1 MTTMELLVTVMAAIA
16 LTAIATFIVIAAIRV
31 WDIGRHSS
39 HKEQDET
46 VNHFAGYFD
55 KFGNPIT
62 EGDALSD
69 GEHTYWVY
77 YNTGRSRI
85 DAYGA
90 TGGLIQDLS
99 PREAAKLER
108 VGCTIEISGKEL
120 LGLYTKE
127 DFVCCLET
135 SNLPKNR

>member
-1 MTTMELLVTVMAAIA
+1 MAAIV
-16 LTAIATFIVIAAIRV
+16 LTAITAFMVIAAVRV
-31 WDIGRHSS
+31 WGIGANPNPE
-39 HKEQDET
+39 KQDEAT
-46 VNHFAGYFD
+46 TYFAGYFD

-69 GEHTYWVY
+69 GEHTYWIY
-77 YNTGRSRI
+77 YNTGCSRI